1 MANSS
6 GHLVWVLSPELENWD
21 LQFRLRATEYRINL
35 TAGRI
40 ALRMG
45 DLVSRQR
52 HLRFNVGIR
61 ECIEDLY
68 DEANAKLSSTLK
80 TEPQGLTY
88 VTNHFSLLII
98 NSYNFKCVINISKY
112 LTHSLNLK
120 TREKIRGRRRNKGS
134 PVIFVFRL
142 RE

>member
-68 DEANAKLSSTLK
+68 DEANAKLSSNLK

-88 VTNHFSLLII
+88 VTNHSSLLII
-98 NSYNFKCVINISKY
+98 NSYNFKCVINTSKY

-120 TREKIRGRRRNKGS
+120 TREKNKGSTEKKIRGRRRKK
-134 PVIFVFRL
+134 
-142 RE
+142 

>member
-1 MANSS
+1 LVILNTFLPGPYLSSKKFFQKVSHFVTMANSS

-45 DLVSRQR
+45 DLVSHQR

-80 TEPQGLTY
+80 TEPQGFDLCY
-88 VTNHFSLLII
+88 KSF
-98 NSYNFKCVINISKY
+98 
-112 LTHSLNLK
+112 
-120 TREKIRGRRRNKGS
+120 
-134 PVIFVFRL
+134 
-142 RE
+142 